1 MHHFNYRSGTLAV
14 EDVSLATIADAV
26 GTPVYV
32 YSSATIERHYKAFAA
47 AFAGMR
53 AHVFFAMKA
62 NSNLAVLR
70 TLGALGSGADTV
82 SEGEILKA
90 LAAGIPASR
99 IVFSGVGKADR
110 ELACAVEKGIYQV
123 NIETE
128 TELHALSR
136 AGVAKG
142 RRQPAVFRI
151 NPDVGA
157 GGHAKITTGSSANKF
172 GVSLGEAA
180 RLYDV
185 AANLPGV
192 RMVGLAVHI
201 GSQIRE
207 LGDLE
212 AAFQRMRALAETL
225 RASGHAVERLDL
237 GGGLGIPYE
246 MQEAQGHGPD
256 LIHAY
261 AAMVRRTL
269 AGLDVELGFEPGR
282 IIVGNAGVLLAR
294 VVQLN
299 PRPQKRFAVV
309 DAGMNDLARP
319 AIYEAFHDVMLVRE
333 PDPAAPREPTEIVGP
348 ICESSDTFMPDGP
361 RALPPLGLGDL
372 VAFMTAGAYGSSM
385 SSTYNTRPLVP
396 EVLVRGREF
405 AVVRQRMTFEELIA
419 QDRLPPWLA

>member
-1 MHHFNYRSGTLAV
+1 
-14 EDVSLATIADAV
+14 
-26 GTPVYV
+26 
-32 YSSATIERHYKAFAA
+32 
-47 AFAGMR
+47 
-53 AHVFFAMKA
+53 
-62 NSNLAVLR
+62 
-70 TLGALGSGADTV
+70 
-82 SEGEILKA
+82 
-90 LAAGIPASR
+90 
-99 IVFSGVGKADR
+99 
-110 ELACAVEKGIYQV
+110 
-123 NIETE
+123 
-128 TELHALSR
+128 
-136 AGVAKG
+136 
-142 RRQPAVFRI
+142 
-151 NPDVGA
+151 
-157 GGHAKITTGSSANKF
+157 
-172 GVSLGEAA
+172 
-180 RLYDV
+180 
-185 AANLPGV
+185 
-192 RMVGLAVHI
+192 MVGLAVHI

>member
-1 MHHFNYRSGTLAV
+1 MHHFTYRNGILHA
-14 EDVSLATIADAV
+14 EDVNLGAIAAEV

-32 YSSATIERHYKAFAA
+32 YSTATLARHYEAFAA
-47 AFAGMR
+47 AFKGHR

-70 TLGALGSGADTV
+70 TLGKLGAGADTV
-82 SEGEILKA
+82 SEGEIRKA
-90 LAAGIPASR
+90 IAAGIPASK
-99 IVFSGVGKADR
+99 IVLSGVGKSDQ
-110 ELACAVEKGIYQV
+110 ELAFAVDAGIYQV

-128 TELHALSR
+128 DELHALSR
-136 AGVAKG
+136 IAAAKG
-142 RRQPAVFRI
+142 KRQAAVFRI

-172 GVSLGEAA
+172 GVSLEEAG

-192 RMVGLAVHI
+192 RMSGLAVHI

-212 AAFQRMRALAETL
+212 AAFTRLRDLTATL
-225 RASGHAVERLDL
+225 RKTGHTVERLDL

-246 MQEAQGHGPD
+246 MEEAVDHGPE
-256 LIHAY
+256 LINAY
-261 AAMVRRTL
+261 AVMVKRVVGNL
-269 AGLDVELGFEPGR
+269 GVELGFEPGR
-282 IIVGNAGVLLAR
+282 LIVGNAGILLTRVLR
-294 VVQLN
+294 VN
-299 PRPQKRFAVV
+299 PRPQKLFAVV

-319 AIYEAFHDVMLVRE
+319 AIYEAFHDVMTVAE
-333 PDPAAPREPTEIVGP
+333 TPADAPRRATEIVGP

-361 RALPPLGLGDL
+361 RALPQLGAGDL

-385 SSTYNTRPLVP
+385 SSTYNSRLLVP
-396 EVLVRGREF
+396 EVLVDGASF
-405 AVVRQRMTFEELIA
+405 AVVRPRRTFEDLLA
-419 QDRLPPWLA
+419 LDRMAPWL